1 MARLFAAIALD
12 DGARRFA
19 LDVADRLT
27 DVADRLTSP
36 ATPCRFER
44 PEKLHVTLAFLGSI
58 PSERIAAFAGA
69 LARAASACQPFGVQL
84 DRLGGFP
91 QRRPTLLWLG
101 SSGHDQAYAACAVRV
116 REAFAALGSQCDVN
130 TEPHVTL
137 CRCKRPLPAVPA
149 IELEPGVTLPV
160 HELTLYESLP
170 DGPTT
175 RYEVRTVAPLGI
187 N

>member
-12 DGARRFA
+12 DGARCFA
-19 LDVADRLT
+19 LDVAGRLT
-27 DVADRLTSP
+27 DSAL
-36 ATPCRFER
+36 PCRFER
-44 PEKLHVTLAFLGSI
+44 PEKLHVTLAFLASI

-69 LARAASACQPFGVQL
+69 LARAASACKPFGLRL

-91 QRRPTLLWLG
+91 EQRPKLLWLG
-101 SSGHDQAYAACAVRV
+101 SLGRDQAYAACAARV

-137 CRCKRPLPAVPA
+137 CRCKRLLPAVPA
-149 IELEPGVTLPV
+149 IELGPGVTLPV

-170 DGPTT
+170 AGPTT
-175 RYEVRTVAPLGI
+175 RYEVRAVAPLGVL
-187 N
+187 